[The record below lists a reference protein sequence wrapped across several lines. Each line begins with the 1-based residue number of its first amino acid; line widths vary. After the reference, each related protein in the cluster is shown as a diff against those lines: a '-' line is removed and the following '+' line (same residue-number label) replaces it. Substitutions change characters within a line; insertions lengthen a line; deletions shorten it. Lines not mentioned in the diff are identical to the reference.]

1 MAELSISVVTYNNK
15 DEIGR
20 LLKSVI
26 KYTKAVDYE
35 ITVVD
40 NASQDGTVEYIKN
53 NFPTVKLIETG
64 ENRGFGI

>member
-15 DEIGR
+15 YEIGR

-53 NFPTVKLIETG
+53 NC
-64 ENRGFGI
+64 